1 MAFVLVAVAG
11 AGALVVTGYRWWS
24 RTDDN
29 QSSLR
34 DDGAGQAP
42 LSDDAYWGMHTGY
55 DPSVGGSSQPS
66 QPPQPQQQQ
75 QQQQQQLPSPSWTR
89 EVPLDWQLPGGA
101 APRISGQYVASPSPP
116 LYPYAPAVVA
126 AGGVLQPPPPPPP
139 SSQLEACHHHT
150 PQDVAALQAANV
162 QLEAS
167 LVRERQRVEV
177 LTRGVSEQ
185 ELELRR
191 SVLEL
196 NARLLDAED
205 ARAVEREER
214 EEREAM
220 MGRQLAAAAAAHA
233 ETGVREGEEG
243 QGAAPGGGSSSGQSG
258 GGTVEERR
266 GGEGGIDGGGGGGGG
281 GGASSPRLCDFEI
294 PFGELELQE
303 VVGEGGFGRVHRGVW
318 RGGAVAVKQLFCTAE
333 RIKGSV
339 LAEFRAEVV
348 SRPFPSWNRSVLT
361 EI

>member
-220 MGRQLAAAAAAHA
+220 MGRQLAAAVAA
-233 ETGVREGEEG
+233 VEGHPRRG
-243 QGAAPGGGSSSGQSG
+243 CATSRYPSASSSSKRWWGRVALAGCTAGCGGAAPSPSSSCSAL
-258 GGTVEERR
+258 RS
-266 GGEGGIDGGGGGGGG
+266 
-281 GGASSPRLCDFEI
+281 ASRARCSRSFAPR
-294 PFGELELQE
+294 
-303 VVGEGGFGRVHRGVW
+303 W
-318 RGGAVAVKQLFCTAE
+318 
-333 RIKGSV
+333 
-339 LAEFRAEVV
+339 
-348 SRPFPSWNRSVLT
+348 
-361 EI
+361 